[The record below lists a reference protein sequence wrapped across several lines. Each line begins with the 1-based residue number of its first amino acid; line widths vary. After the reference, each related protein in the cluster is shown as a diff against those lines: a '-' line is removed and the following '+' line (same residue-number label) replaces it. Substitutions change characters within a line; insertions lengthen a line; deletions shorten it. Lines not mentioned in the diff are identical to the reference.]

1 MSNQTAEAKVVA
13 SKFEELA
20 EALGADIEDVNV
32 EVQQDFGTKTLH
44 GKAMKEAMEED
55 ATEGGDEEESVTEGD
70 DEQTPTESEDITEG
84 DDDDEDTIGDGEV
97 ACQCGAVFDS
107 KQSLYGHSSHC
118 DEYES
123 VTEGDDEESSTEG
136 GEEQESTIEDGENDT
151 ISDSELVEMGVKES
165 NIEDVRKY
173 RSKNGVCSEENC
185 PYGANDGEEFCASHQ
200 GSSSSKSKT
209 SKKSS
214 SKKTKKVSDLT
225 EGQMA
230 MVQNLIEDEGKSL
243 EEAVS
248 MV

>member
-1 MSNQTAEAKVVA
+1 MSNRTEVATKV
-13 SKFEELA
+13 EELA
-20 EALGADIEDVNV
+20 NCLAVDIEDVTITIEDGGFSNTV
-32 EVQQDFGTKTLH
+32 IDGVDV
-44 GKAMKEAMEED
+44 KEYITEGDGESED
-55 ATEGGDEEESVTEGD
+55 ATEGGDE
-70 DEQTPTESEDITEG
+70 QTPTES
-84 DDDDEDTIGDGEV
+84 DDDPEGVDEDDDTIGDGEV

-123 VTEGDDEESSTEG
+123 QSSEKTEDEEVVIEDDEEQEDTTEG
-136 GEEQESTIEDGENDT
+136 GDEDT